1 MRRGEVYDARL
12 DPVEGSEQGGTRPVV
27 IVSRNALLGSS
38 TVALIVPFTTFRPQR
53 TLYPSH
59 VLVRAPEGGLT
70 ADSVALAEQTRVLSK
85 ARLLHFRGHCPR
97 TLCRN
102 WHARSASPSIWIDR
116 QREFTIGCIMPA

>member
-38 TVALIVPFTTFRPQR
+38 TVASIVPFTTFRPQR
-53 TLYPSH
+53 KLYPSH

-85 ARLLHFRGHCPR
+85 ARLLHFRGTLSQETISQLAHALR
-97 TLCRN
+97 TAL
-102 WHARSASPSIWIDR
+102 DLD
-116 QREFTIGCIMPA
+116 